1 MEINKL
7 IDIVLRLVEEE
18 NQIAKT
24 ILGKYEVWRFVKDY
38 PNYMVSSFGNVMN
51 TNTGRVL
58 QPVTNN
64 MGYYYVNLSKNTGAK
79 HILIHRQVANAFLL
93 NNSNKSCVDHIDHN
107 PKNNNIRN
115 LRFATHQENSRNIS
129 KRNDNTSG
137 YPLRY
142 TKKMPRGILFWIL
155 VMMTITRVID
165 SK

>member
-1 MEINKL
+1 MKFG
-7 IDIVLRLVEEE
+7 DSF
-18 NQIAKT
+18 K
-24 ILGKYEVWRFVKDY
+24 GY

-137 YPLRY
+137 YIGVSY
-142 TKKMPRGILFWIL
+142 KKRDKKWMASITISGKQKHIGYFNTAEEASNAYQLKAKELFCEFHND
-155 VMMTITRVID
+155 TD
-165 SK
+165 